1 MSTTPPIHA
10 ALVLG
15 SDSFRLLVGAV
26 EDGTLRP
33 LDSFHAPLRLAAALD
48 AQGCLS
54 PEAMDSAFECL
65 RTIRARLA
73 DHALAAV
80 RVVAT
85 STLRMARN
93 SHLFLPAAQQLL
105 GHPVHVLT
113 GEEEAILT
121 YLGVADG
128 AAHESAAHESAAPD
142 ADTRTLVLGI
152 GGGSTQLALGTGRH
166 VQKVAS
172 LGLGTSRLA
181 LTFFGG
187 GRIDAVSFAAAIAST
202 RAKLGDETPAFGPGR
217 RDRTCGA
224 SGTIHT
230 LARLLADND
239 LAGPIT
245 RARLERLA
253 ARALDQGGGGAP
265 LTGLGHLRLRDVTA
279 ALAILLGLMEEL
291 EIEEL
296 EVPKTGL
303 RAGLL
308 AELRHGRA
316 ALAA

>member
-26 EDGTLRP
+26 EDGLLRP

-54 PEAMDSAFECL
+54 AEAIDIAFDCL
-65 RTIRARLA
+65 RTIRARLNE
-73 DHALAAV
+73 HALAAV

-105 GHPVHVLT
+105 GHPVQVLS
-113 GEEEAILT
+113 GEEEAVLT

-128 AAHESAAHESAAPD
+128 AAAEGHETA
-142 ADTRTLVLGI
+142 RTLVLGI
-152 GGGSTQLALGTGRH
+152 GGGSTQLALGTGRR

-202 RAKLGDETPAFGPGR
+202 RAKLADETPAFGPSR
-217 RDRTCGA
+217 RDRACGA

-230 LARLLADND
+230 LARLLADNG

-245 RARLERLA
+245 PARLETLA
-253 ARALDQGGGGAP
+253 ARALDQGSGGAP
-265 LTGLGHLRLRDVTA
+265 LAGLGPLRLRDVTA

-291 EIEEL
+291 EIDVL
-296 EVPKTGL
+296 DMPKTGL
-303 RAGLL
+303 RAGVL
-308 AELRHGRA
+308 AELRLGRA

>member
-26 EDGTLRP
+26 EDGILRP
-33 LDSFHAPLRLAAALD
+33 LDSFHVPLRLAAALD

-54 PEAMDSAFECL
+54 PEAMHAAFDCL
-65 RTIRARLA
+65 RAIRDRLN

-105 GHPVHVLT
+105 GHPVQVPS
-113 GEEEAILT
+113 GEEEAVLT

-128 AAHESAAHESAAPD
+128 AAAEHEA
-142 ADTRTLVLGI
+142 RTLVLGI
-152 GGGSTQLALGTGRH
+152 GGGSTQLALGSGRR

-202 RAKLGDETPAFGPGR
+202 RAKLGDEAPAFGPGR
-217 RDRTCGA
+217 RDRACGA

-230 LARLLADND
+230 LARLLVDND
-239 LAGPIT
+239 LGGPIT
-245 RARLERLA
+245 RAHLEGLA
-253 ARALDQGGGGAP
+253 ARALTQGGGGAP
-265 LTGLGHLRLRDVTA
+265 LAGLGTLRLRDVTA

-291 EIEEL
+291 EIDEL

-308 AELRHGRA
+308 AELRHGRT

>member
-1 MSTTPPIHA
+1 MSTTSPIHA

-15 SDSFRLLVGAV
+15 SDSFRLLVGTV

-54 PEAMDSAFECL
+54 PEAMDSAFDCL
-65 RTIRARLA
+65 RTIRARLS

-105 GHPVHVLT
+105 GHPVQVLS
-113 GEEEAILT
+113 GEEEAVLT

-128 AAHESAAHESAAPD
+128 AAPD

-152 GGGSTQLALGTGRH
+152 GGGSTQLALGSGRR

-181 LTFFGG
+181 LTFFSG

-202 RAKLGDETPAFGPGR
+202 RAKLGDEAPAFGPGR
-217 RDRTCGA
+217 RDRACGA

-245 RARLERLA
+245 RGRLESLA
-253 ARALDQGGGGAP
+253 ARALDQGGGGAS
-265 LTGLGHLRLRDVTA
+265 LAGLGHLRLRDVTA

-291 EIEEL
+291 EIDEL

-303 RAGLL
+303 RAGVL

>member
-15 SDSFRLLVGAV
+15 SDSFRLLVGTV
-26 EDGTLRP
+26 EDGALRP

-54 PEAMDSAFECL
+54 PEAMDSAFDCL
-65 RTIRARLA
+65 RTIRARLS

-113 GEEEAILT
+113 GEQEAVLT

-128 AAHESAAHESAAPD
+128 TAHESAAHES
-142 ADTRTLVLGI
+142 DTRTLVLGI

-181 LTFFGG
+181 LTFFSG

-217 RDRTCGA
+217 RDRACGA

-245 RARLERLA
+245 RARLESLA
-253 ARALDQGGGGAP
+253 ARALGQGGGGAP
-265 LTGLGHLRLRDVTA
+265 LAGLGHLRLRDVTA

-303 RAGLL
+303 RAGVL

>member
-1 MSTTPPIHA
+1 MSTTSPIHA

-26 EDGTLRP
+26 EEGTLRP
-33 LDSFHAPLRLAAALD
+33 LDSYHAPLRLAAALD

-54 PEAMDSAFECL
+54 PEAMHAAFDCL
-65 RTIRARLA
+65 RGIRARLNE
-73 DHALAAV
+73 HALAAV

-93 SHLFLPAAQQLL
+93 SHLFLPAAQELL
-105 GHPVHVLT
+105 GHPVQVLT
-113 GEEEAILT
+113 GEEEAVLT

-128 AAHESAAHESAAPD
+128 AA
-142 ADTRTLVLGI
+142 ADGDNTRTLVLGI
-152 GGGSTQLALGTGRH
+152 GGGSTQLALGSGRR

-202 RAKLGDETPAFGPGR
+202 RAKLGDEAPAFGPGR
-217 RDRTCGA
+217 RERTCGA

-230 LARLLADND
+230 LARLLVDNG
-239 LAGPIT
+239 LGGPIT
-245 RARLERLA
+245 RGRLEALA
-253 ARALDQGGGGAP
+253 ARALAQGGGGAV
-265 LTGLGHLRLRDVTA
+265 LAGLGPLRLRDVTA

-291 EIEEL
+291 EIDEL

-303 RAGLL
+303 RAGVL

>member
-1 MSTTPPIHA
+1 
-10 ALVLG
+10 
-15 SDSFRLLVGAV
+15 
-26 EDGTLRP
+26 
-33 LDSFHAPLRLAAALD
+33 
-48 AQGCLS
+48 
-54 PEAMDSAFECL
+54 
-65 RTIRARLA
+65 
-73 DHALAAV
+73 
-80 RVVAT
+80 
-85 STLRMARN
+85 
-93 SHLFLPAAQQLL
+93 
-105 GHPVHVLT
+105 
-113 GEEEAILT
+113 
-121 YLGVADG
+121 
-128 AAHESAAHESAAPD
+128 
-142 ADTRTLVLGI
+142 
-152 GGGSTQLALGTGRH
+152 
-166 VQKVAS
+166 VAS

-181 LTFFGG
+181 LTFFSG

-217 RDRTCGA
+217 RDRACGA

-239 LAGPIT
+239 LNGPVT
-245 RARLERLA
+245 RARLETLA

-265 LTGLGHLRLRDVTA
+265 LAGLGHLRLRDVTA

-303 RAGLL
+303 RAGVL

>member
-1 MSTTPPIHA
+1 MSTTSPIHA

-15 SDSFRLLVGAV
+15 SDSFRLLVGTV
-26 EDGTLRP
+26 EDGMLRP

-54 PEAMDSAFECL
+54 PEAMDSAFDCL

-113 GEEEAILT
+113 GEQEAVLT

-128 AAHESAAHESAAPD
+128 AAAHESN
-142 ADTRTLVLGI
+142 TRTLVLGI
-152 GGGSTQLALGTGRH
+152 GGGSTQLALGSGRH

-181 LTFFGG
+181 LTFFSG

-217 RDRTCGA
+217 RDRACGA

-245 RARLERLA
+245 RSRLESLA
-253 ARALDQGGGGAP
+253 ARALGQGGGGAP
-265 LTGLGHLRLRDVTA
+265 LAGLGHLRLRDVTA

-303 RAGLL
+303 RAGVL

>member
-1 MSTTPPIHA
+1 MTTTSPIHA

-15 SDSFRLLVGAV
+15 SDSFRLLVGIV

-54 PEAMDSAFECL
+54 PEAMDSAFDCL
-65 RTIRARLA
+65 RTIRARLS

-105 GHPVHVLT
+105 GHPVQVLS
-113 GEEEAILT
+113 GEEEAVLT

-128 AAHESAAHESAAPD
+128 AAPD
-142 ADTRTLVLGI
+142 SDTRTLVLGI
-152 GGGSTQLALGTGRH
+152 GGGSTQLALGSGRR

-181 LTFFGG
+181 LTFFSG

-202 RAKLGDETPAFGPGR
+202 RAKLGDEAPAFGPGR
-217 RDRTCGA
+217 RDRACGA

-230 LARLLADND
+230 LARLLADNG

-245 RARLERLA
+245 RARLESLA
-253 ARALDQGGGGAP
+253 ARALDQGGGGAA
-265 LTGLGHLRLRDVTA
+265 LAGLGHLRLRDVTA

-291 EIEEL
+291 EIDEL

-303 RAGLL
+303 RAGVL

>member
-1 MSTTPPIHA
+1 MSTTSPIHA

-15 SDSFRLLVGAV
+15 SDSFRLLVGTV

-54 PEAMDSAFECL
+54 PEAMDSAFDCL
-65 RTIRARLA
+65 RTIRARLS

-105 GHPVHVLT
+105 GHPVQVLS
-113 GEEEAILT
+113 GEEEAVLT

-128 AAHESAAHESAAPD
+128 AAPD

-152 GGGSTQLALGTGRH
+152 GGGSTQLALGSGRR

-181 LTFFGG
+181 LTFFSG

-202 RAKLGDETPAFGPGR
+202 RAKLGDEAPAFGPGR
-217 RDRTCGA
+217 RDRACGA

-230 LARLLADND
+230 LARLLADNG

-245 RARLERLA
+245 RGRLESLA
-253 ARALDQGGGGAP
+253 ARALDQGGGGAS
-265 LTGLGHLRLRDVTA
+265 LAGLGHLRLRDVTA

-291 EIEEL
+291 EIDEL

-303 RAGLL
+303 RAGVL

>member
-26 EDGTLRP
+26 EGGTLRP

-54 PEAMDSAFECL
+54 AEAMDIAFDCL
-65 RTIRARLA
+65 RTIRARLNG
-73 DHALAAV
+73 HVLAAV

-105 GHPVHVLT
+105 GHPVQVLS
-113 GEEEAILT
+113 GEEEAVLT

-128 AAHESAAHESAAPD
+128 ADGDGTA
-142 ADTRTLVLGI
+142 RTLVLGI
-152 GGGSTQLALGTGRH
+152 GGGSTQLALGSERR

-172 LGLGTSRLA
+172 LGLGTSRVA

-202 RAKLGDETPAFGPGR
+202 RAKLADEALAFGPAR
-217 RDRTCGA
+217 RDRACGA

-230 LARLLADND
+230 LARLLAENG
-239 LAGPIT
+239 LGGPIT
-245 RARLERLA
+245 RARLEGLA
-253 ARALDQGGGGAP
+253 ARALEQGGGGAP
-265 LTGLGHLRLRDVTA
+265 LAGLGLLRLRDVTA

-291 EIEEL
+291 EIDEL
-296 EVPKTGL
+296 DVPKTGL
-303 RAGLL
+303 RAGVL

>member
-26 EDGTLRP
+26 EDGLLRP

-54 PEAMDSAFECL
+54 AEAIDIAFDCL
-65 RTIRARLA
+65 RTIRARLNE
-73 DHALAAV
+73 HALAAV

-105 GHPVHVLT
+105 GHPVQVLS
-113 GEEEAILT
+113 GEEEAGLT

-128 AAHESAAHESAAPD
+128 TAADGDGTA
-142 ADTRTLVLGI
+142 RTLVLGI
-152 GGGSTQLALGTGRH
+152 GGGSTQLALGSGRR

-202 RAKLGDETPAFGPGR
+202 RAKLADETPAFGPTR
-217 RDRTCGA
+217 RDRACGA

-230 LARLLADND
+230 LARLLADNG

-245 RARLERLA
+245 RARLDALA

-265 LTGLGHLRLRDVTA
+265 LAGLGPLRLRDVTA

-291 EIEEL
+291 DIDEL
-296 EVPKTGL
+296 EIPKTGL
-303 RAGLL
+303 RAGVL
-308 AELRHGRA
+308 AELRLGRA

>member
-1 MSTTPPIHA
+1 MSTTSPIHA

-15 SDSFRLLVGAV
+15 SDSFRLLVGTV

-33 LDSFHAPLRLAAALD
+33 LDSFHAP
-48 AQGCLS
+48 S
-54 PEAMDSAFECL
+54 
-65 RTIRARLA
+65 RLA

-113 GEEEAILT
+113 GEEEAVLT

-128 AAHESAAHESAAPD
+128 AAADGDAA
-142 ADTRTLVLGI
+142 RTLVLGI
-152 GGGSTQLALGTGRH
+152 GGGSTQLALGSGRR

-202 RAKLGDETPAFGPGR
+202 RAKLGDEAPAFGPGR
-217 RDRTCGA
+217 RDRACGA

-230 LARLLADND
+230 LARLLGDNG

-245 RARLERLA
+245 RGRLETLA
-253 ARALDQGGGGAP
+253 ARALEQGGGGAP
-265 LTGLGHLRLRDVTA
+265 LAGLGHLRLRDVTA

-303 RAGLL
+303 RAGVL

>member
-15 SDSFRLLVGAV
+15 SDSFRLLVGTV

-105 GHPVHVLT
+105 GHPVQVLT
-113 GEEEAILT
+113 GEEEAVLT

-128 AAHESAAHESAAPD
+128 APHD

-181 LTFFGG
+181 LTFFSG

-217 RDRTCGA
+217 RDRACGA

-230 LARLLADND
+230 LARLLADNG

-245 RARLERLA
+245 RSRLETLA
-253 ARALDQGGGGAP
+253 ARALDQGGGGAA
-265 LTGLGHLRLRDVTA
+265 LAGLGHLRLRDVTA

-303 RAGLL
+303 RAGVL
-308 AELRHGRA
+308 AELRHGRT

>member
-1 MSTTPPIHA
+1 MSTTSPIHA

-113 GEEEAILT
+113 GEEEAVLT

-128 AAHESAAHESAAPD
+128 APAD

-181 LTFFGG
+181 LTFFSG

-217 RDRTCGA
+217 RDRACGA

-230 LARLLADND
+230 LARLLADNG

-245 RARLERLA
+245 RARLETLA

-265 LTGLGHLRLRDVTA
+265 LAGLGHLRLRDVTA

-291 EIEEL
+291 EIDEL
-296 EVPKTGL
+296 DVPKTGL
-303 RAGLL
+303 RAGVL

>member
-15 SDSFRLLVGAV
+15 SDSFRLLVGTV
-26 EDGTLRP
+26 EEGALRP

-54 PEAMDSAFECL
+54 PEAMDSAFDCL
-65 RTIRARLA
+65 RTIRARLS

-105 GHPVHVLT
+105 GHPVQVLT
-113 GEEEAILT
+113 GEQEAILT

-128 AAHESAAHESAAPD
+128 VAHD
-142 ADTRTLVLGI
+142 TDTRTLVLGI
-152 GGGSTQLALGTGRH
+152 GGGSTQLALGAGRH

-181 LTFFGG
+181 LTFFSG

-217 RDRTCGA
+217 RERACGA

-245 RARLERLA
+245 RSRLETLA

-265 LTGLGHLRLRDVTA
+265 LAGLGHLRLRDVTA

-303 RAGLL
+303 RAGVL